1 MGCMSASDAAPLPRL
16 GEVFFDVRGESR
28 SMRLSWYA
36 DTGVAVF
43 SIWQGGTCT
52 GTFRLPMTDLPRMV
66 EALQRGPHGHD
77 DPMTGEQAASRE
89 SRRPPA
95 RSPRQDPA
103 DGDIVTGQTT
113 AAIYLPPVEADLAG
127 YQAASGTGGDF
138 TGDYPPEPAEDFS
151 SEYPAVGTDD
161 FTSHHPSGSAV
172 DFTGGYDTGQAEPP
186 GDYTGDYAAGQAEHT
201 GDYAAGPAEHTGNF
215 SRDHAEHTGDF
226 TGEYAAG
233 PAADAPGKRGSRHR
247 GRRPDEDAGGY
258 PGPAGPR
265 QARIPAPRAA
275 ARGGCRRISGPAGPR
290 LSHRGSTEL
299 PGRARYSQLSRRAGR
314 RVPGRGGLSAGSPGP
329 PGIPRLPR

>member
-1 MGCMSASDAAPLPRL
+1 MGSMSASDAAPLPRL

-66 EALQRGPHGHD
+66 EALQRGPHGHG
-77 DPMTGEQAASRE
+77 DPLTGEPPASRE
-89 SRRPPA
+89 SRRPSA

-113 AAIYLPPVEADLAG
+113 AAIYLPPMEADLGG

-138 TGDYPPEPAEDFS
+138 TGDYLAGPAEDLS
-151 SEYPAVGTDD
+151 SEYPAGGAED
-161 FTSHHPSGSAV
+161 FTGHHPGGSAV
-172 DFTGGYDTGQAEPP
+172 DYTGGYGAGQAEHT
-186 GDYTGDYAAGQAEHT
+186 GDYTGDYAAGPAEHTGDFSRDYAAGQAEHT
-201 GDYAAGPAEHTGNF
+201 GDY
-215 SRDHAEHTGDF
+215 

-233 PAADAPGKRGSRHR
+233 PAADAPGRRGSRHR
-247 GRRPDEDAGGY
+247 GRRPDKDASGY
-258 PGPAGPR
+258 QAPPAPASAGRGTAAGARRRTPGVYRGPAG
-265 QARIPAPRAA
+265 A
-275 ARGGCRRISGPAGPR
+275 R
-290 LSHRGSTEL
+290 LSHRGRTEL
-299 PGRARYSQLSRRAGR
+299 PGRARYSQLSRRAG
-314 RVPGRGGLSAGSPGP
+314 
-329 PGIPRLPR
+329 